1 MIRASMKKRHPIL
14 FAFLSLIVLTVI
26 IFIASYALTIGA
38 GSWSLVPGKK
48 IALVKIEGVILDS
61 REIIEELKEYN
72 SNESVKAILLRI
84 DSPGGAVA
92 PSQEIYEE
100 VRKIRDEGKKK
111 IVTSMGSVAASGGYY
126 IASVSDKIVA
136 NPGSITGSIGVIM
149 ELANVSGLMKKVG
162 VESVIIKSGKY
173 KDIGSVF
180 RAMTKEERD
189 LLQGLMDDVHD
200 QFIEAV
206 AVGRDIEKEQLIPI
220 ADGRVFTGRQAREL
234 GLVDEIGN
242 MQDAIRITADMV
254 GIVGEPSIL
263 EKKKRFSFMDI
274 IRSRSLIDWIGAG
287 KSIVG
292 GEGIFSVKYI
302 LAY

>member
-26 IFIASYALTIGA
+26 IFIASYALTIRA
-38 GSWSLVPGKK
+38 GSWSIVPGKK

-100 VRKIRDEGKKK
+100 VKKIRDEGKKK

-274 IRSRSLIDWIGAG
+274 IRNRSLIDWIGAG

-292 GEGIFSVKYI
+292 GEGIFSMKYI

>member
-1 MIRASMKKRHPIL
+1 MKKRHPIL
-14 FAFLSLIVLTVI
+14 FAFLSLVVLTVI
-26 IFIASYALTIGA
+26 IFIASYALTIGT
-38 GSWSLVPGKK
+38 GNWSLIPGNK

-100 VRKIRDEGKKK
+100 VKKIRDEGKKK

-180 RAMTKEERD
+180 RTMTKEERD

-206 AVGRDIEKEQLIPI
+206 AVGRDIEKERLIPI
-220 ADGRVFTGRQAREL
+220 ADGRVFTGRQAKEL

-242 MQDAIRITADMV
+242 MQDAIKIAADMV

-263 EKKKRFSFMDI
+263 EKKKRFSIMDI
-274 IRSRSLIDWIGAG
+274 IRNRSLIDWIGAG

-292 GEGIFSVKYI
+292 GEGIFTMKYI

>member
-1 MIRASMKKRHPIL
+1 MKKRHPLL
-14 FAFLSLIVLTVI
+14 FAFLSLVVLTVI
-26 IFIASYALTIGA
+26 IFIASYALTIGT
-38 GSWSLVPGKK
+38 GNWSLIPGNK
-48 IALVKIEGVILDS
+48 IALIKIEGVILDS

-100 VRKIRDEGKKK
+100 VKKIRDEGKKK

-173 KDIGSVF
+173 KDMGSVF
-180 RAMTKEERD
+180 RTMTKEERD

-206 AVGRDIEKEQLIPI
+206 AVGRDIEKERLIPI
-220 ADGRVFTGRQAREL
+220 ADGRVFTGRQAKEL

-242 MQDAIRITADMV
+242 MQDAIRIAADMV

-263 EKKKRFSFMDI
+263 EKKKRFSIMDI
-274 IRSRSLIDWIGAG
+274 IRNRSLIDWIGAG

-292 GEGIFSVKYI
+292 GEGIFTMKYI

>member
-1 MIRASMKKRHPIL
+1 MKKRHPLL
-14 FAFLSLIVLTVI
+14 FAFLSLVVLTVI
-26 IFIASYALTIGA
+26 IFIASYALTVGT
-38 GSWSLVPGKK
+38 GSWSLIPGNK

-100 VRKIRDEGKKK
+100 VKKIRDEGKKK

-173 KDIGSVF
+173 KDMGSVF
-180 RAMTKEERD
+180 RTMTKEERD

-206 AVGRDIEKEQLIPI
+206 AVGRDIEKERLIPI
-220 ADGRVFTGRQAREL
+220 ADGRVFTGRQAKEL

-242 MQDAIRITADMV
+242 MQDAIRIAADMV

-263 EKKKRFSFMDI
+263 EKKKRFSIMDI
-274 IRSRSLIDWIGAG
+274 IRNRSLIDWIGAG

-292 GEGIFSVKYI
+292 GEGIFTMKYI

>member
-1 MIRASMKKRHPIL
+1 MKKRHPIL

-26 IFIASYALTIGA
+26 IFIASYALTVGT
-38 GSWSLVPGKK
+38 GSWSLIPGNK

-100 VRKIRDEGKKK
+100 VKKIRDEGKKK

-173 KDIGSVF
+173 KDMGSVF
-180 RAMTKEERD
+180 RTMTKEERD

-220 ADGRVFTGRQAREL
+220 ADGRVFTGRQAKEL

-263 EKKKRFSFMDI
+263 EKKKRFSIMDI
-274 IRSRSLIDWIGAG
+274 IRNRSLIDWIGAG

-292 GEGIFSVKYI
+292 GEGIFSMKYI

>member
-1 MIRASMKKRHPIL
+1 MKKRHPIL
-14 FAFLSLIVLTVI
+14 FAFLSLVVLTVI
-26 IFIASYALTIGA
+26 IFIASYALTIGT
-38 GSWSLVPGKK
+38 GNWSLIPGNK
-48 IALVKIEGVILDS
+48 IALIKIEGVILDS

-100 VRKIRDEGKKK
+100 VKKIRDEGKKK

-162 VESVIIKSGKY
+162 VESVVIKSGKY
-173 KDIGSVF
+173 KDMGSIF
-180 RAMTKEERD
+180 RTMTKEERD
-189 LLQGLMDDVHD
+189 LLQGVMDDVHD

-220 ADGRVFTGRQAREL
+220 ADGRVFTGRQAKEL

-263 EKKKRFSFMDI
+263 EKKKRFSIIDI
-274 IRSRSLIDWIGAG
+274 IRNRSLIDWLSAG

-292 GEGIFSVKYI
+292 GEGIFSMKYI

>member
-1 MIRASMKKRHPIL
+1 MKKRHPIL
-14 FAFLSLIVLTVI
+14 FAFLSLVVLTVI
-26 IFIASYALTIGA
+26 IFIASYALTIGT
-38 GSWSLVPGKK
+38 GNWSLIPGNK
-48 IALVKIEGVILDS
+48 IALIKIEGVILDS

-100 VRKIRDEGKKK
+100 VKKIRDEGKKK

-180 RAMTKEERD
+180 RTMTKEERD
-189 LLQGLMDDVHD
+189 LLQGMMDDVHD

-206 AVGRDIEKEQLIPI
+206 AVGRDIEKERLIPI
-220 ADGRVFTGRQAREL
+220 ADGRVFTGRQAKEL

-242 MQDAIRITADMV
+242 MQDAIRLAADMV

-274 IRSRSLIDWIGAG
+274 IRNRSLIDWIGAG

-292 GEGIFSVKYI
+292 GEGIFSMKYI

>member
-1 MIRASMKKRHPIL
+1 MKKRHPIL

-26 IFIASYALTIGA
+26 IFIASYALTVGT
-38 GSWSLVPGKK
+38 GSWSLIPGNK
-48 IALVKIEGVILDS
+48 IALVRIEGVILDS
-61 REIIEELKEYN
+61 REVIEELKEYN

-100 VRKIRDEGKKK
+100 VKKIRDEGKKK

-173 KDIGSVF
+173 KDMGSVF
-180 RAMTKEERD
+180 RTMTKEERD

-206 AVGRDIEKEQLIPI
+206 AVGRDIEKERLIPI
-220 ADGRVFTGRQAREL
+220 ADGRVFTGRQAKEL

-242 MQDAIRITADMV
+242 MQDAIRIAADMV

-263 EKKKRFSFMDI
+263 EKKKRFSIMDI
-274 IRSRSLIDWIGAG
+274 IRNRSLIDWIGAG

-292 GEGIFSVKYI
+292 GEGIFSMKYI

>member
-1 MIRASMKKRHPIL
+1 MKKRHPIL

-26 IFIASYALTIGA
+26 IFIASYALTVGT
-38 GSWSLVPGKK
+38 GSWSLIPGNK

-100 VRKIRDEGKKK
+100 VKKIRDEGKKK

-173 KDIGSVF
+173 KDMGSVF
-180 RAMTKEERD
+180 RTMTKEERD

-206 AVGRDIEKEQLIPI
+206 AVGRDIEKERLIPI
-220 ADGRVFTGRQAREL
+220 ADGRVFTGRQAKEL

-242 MQDAIRITADMV
+242 MQDAIRIAADMV

-263 EKKKRFSFMDI
+263 EKKKRFSIMDI
-274 IRSRSLIDWIGAG
+274 IRNRSLIDWIGAG

-292 GEGIFSVKYI
+292 GEGIFTMKYI

>member
-1 MIRASMKKRHPIL
+1 MKKRHPIL
-14 FAFLSLIVLTVI
+14 FAFLSLVVLTVI
-26 IFIASYALTIGA
+26 IFIASYALTIGT
-38 GSWSLVPGKK
+38 GNWSLIPGNK

-100 VRKIRDEGKKK
+100 VKKIRDEGKKK

-126 IASVSDKIVA
+126 IASVSNKIVA

-162 VESVIIKSGKY
+162 VESVVIKSGKY
-173 KDIGSVF
+173 KDMGSIF
-180 RAMTKEERD
+180 RTMTKEERD

-206 AVGRDIEKEQLIPI
+206 AVGRDIEKERLIPI
-220 ADGRVFTGRQAREL
+220 ADGRVFTGRQAKEL

-242 MQDAIRITADMV
+242 MQDAIKIAADMV

-263 EKKKRFSFMDI
+263 EKKKRFSIMDI
-274 IRSRSLIDWIGAG
+274 IRNRSLIDWIGAG

-292 GEGIFSVKYI
+292 GEGIFTMKYI

>member
-1 MIRASMKKRHPIL
+1 MIKASMKKRHPIL
-14 FAFLSLIVLTVI
+14 FAFLSLVVLTVI
-26 IFIASYALTIGA
+26 IFIASYALTIGT
-38 GSWSLVPGKK
+38 GIWSLIPGNK
-48 IALVKIEGVILDS
+48 IALIRIEGIILDS
-61 REIIEELKEYN
+61 REVIEELKEYN

-100 VRKIRDEGKKK
+100 VKKIRDEGKKK

-173 KDIGSVF
+173 KDMGSVF
-180 RAMTKEERD
+180 RTMTKEERG
-189 LLQGLMDDVHD
+189 LLQSLMDDVHD

-206 AVGRDIEKEQLIPI
+206 AVGRDIEKERLIPI
-220 ADGRVFTGRQAREL
+220 ADGRVFTGRQAKEL

-242 MQDAIRITADMV
+242 MQDAIRITADMA

-263 EKKKRFSFMDI
+263 EKKKRFSIMDI
-274 IRSRSLIDWIGAG
+274 IRNRSLIDWLSAG

-292 GEGIFSVKYI
+292 GEGIFSMKYI

>member
-1 MIRASMKKRHPIL
+1 MKKRHPIL
-14 FAFLSLIVLTVI
+14 FAFLSLLVLTVI
-26 IFIASYALTIGA
+26 IFIASYVLTVGT
-38 GSWSLVPGKK
+38 GRWSLIPGNK

-100 VRKIRDEGKKK
+100 VKKIRDEGKKK

-180 RAMTKEERD
+180 RTMTKEERD
-189 LLQGLMDDVHD
+189 LLQGMMDDVHD

-206 AVGRDIEKEQLIPI
+206 AVGRDIKKERLIPI
-220 ADGRVFTGRQAREL
+220 ADGRVFTGRQAKEL

-242 MQDAIRITADMV
+242 MQDAIRITADMA

-263 EKKKRFSFMDI
+263 EKKKRFSIMDI
-274 IRSRSLIDWIGAG
+274 IRNRSLIDWIGAG

-292 GEGIFSVKYI
+292 GEGIFSMKYI

>member
-1 MIRASMKKRHPIL
+1 MKKRHPIL

-26 IFIASYALTIGA
+26 IFIASYVLTVGT
-38 GSWSLVPGKK
+38 GSWSLIPGNK
-48 IALVKIEGVILDS
+48 IAVVKIEGVILDS

-100 VRKIRDEGKKK
+100 VKKIRDEGKKK

-180 RAMTKEERD
+180 RTMTKEERD

-220 ADGRVFTGRQAREL
+220 ADGRVFTGRQAKEL

-263 EKKKRFSFMDI
+263 EKKKRFSIIDI
-274 IRSRSLIDWIGAG
+274 IRNRSLIDWIGAG

-292 GEGIFSVKYI
+292 GEGIFSMKYI

>member
-1 MIRASMKKRHPIL
+1 MKKRHPLL
-14 FAFLSLIVLTVI
+14 FAFLSLVVLTVI
-26 IFIASYALTIGA
+26 IFIASYALTIGT
-38 GSWSLVPGKK
+38 GNWSLIPGNK
-48 IALVKIEGVILDS
+48 IALVRIEGVILDS
-61 REIIEELKEYN
+61 REVIEELKEYN

-100 VRKIRDEGKKK
+100 VKKIRDEGKKK

-173 KDIGSVF
+173 KDMGSVF
-180 RAMTKEERD
+180 RTMTKEERD

-206 AVGRDIEKEQLIPI
+206 AVGRDIEKERLIPI
-220 ADGRVFTGRQAREL
+220 ADGRVFTGRQAKEL

-242 MQDAIRITADMV
+242 MQDAIRIAADMV

-263 EKKKRFSFMDI
+263 EKKKRFSIMDI
-274 IRSRSLIDWIGAG
+274 IRNRSLIDWIGAG

-292 GEGIFSVKYI
+292 GEGIFTMKYI

>member
-1 MIRASMKKRHPIL
+1 MKKRHPIL

-26 IFIASYALTIGA
+26 IFIASYALTIGT
-38 GSWSLVPGKK
+38 GNWSLIPGNK
-48 IALVKIEGVILDS
+48 IALIKIEGVILDS

-100 VRKIRDEGKKK
+100 VKKIRDEGKKK

-180 RAMTKEERD
+180 RTMTKEERD

-206 AVGRDIEKEQLIPI
+206 AVGRDIEKERLIPI
-220 ADGRVFTGRQAREL
+220 ADGRVFTGRQAKEL

-242 MQDAIRITADMV
+242 MQDAIRIAADMV

-263 EKKKRFSFMDI
+263 EKKKRFSIMDI
-274 IRSRSLIDWIGAG
+274 IRNRSLIDWIGAG

-292 GEGIFSVKYI
+292 GEGIFTMKYI

>member
-1 MIRASMKKRHPIL
+1 MKKRHPLL
-14 FAFLSLIVLTVI
+14 FAFLSLVVLTVI
-26 IFIASYALTIGA
+26 IFIASYALTIGT
-38 GSWSLVPGKK
+38 GNWSLIPGNK
-48 IALVKIEGVILDS
+48 IALIKIEGVILDS

-100 VRKIRDEGKKK
+100 VKKIRDEGKKK

-180 RAMTKEERD
+180 RTMTKEERD

-220 ADGRVFTGRQAREL
+220 ADGRVFTGRQAKEL

-242 MQDAIRITADMV
+242 MQDAIRLAADMV

-274 IRSRSLIDWIGAG
+274 IRNRSLIDWIGAG

-292 GEGIFSVKYI
+292 GEGIFSMKYI

>member
-1 MIRASMKKRHPIL
+1 MKKRHPIL

-26 IFIASYALTIGA
+26 IFIASYALTIGT
-38 GSWSLVPGKK
+38 GNWSLIPGNK

-100 VRKIRDEGKKK
+100 VKKIRDEGKKK

-149 ELANVSGLMKKVG
+149 EFANVSGLMKKVG

-180 RAMTKEERD
+180 RTMTKEERD

-206 AVGRDIEKEQLIPI
+206 AVGRDIEKERLIPI
-220 ADGRVFTGRQAREL
+220 ADGRVFTGRQAKEL

-263 EKKKRFSFMDI
+263 EKKKRFSIMDI
-274 IRSRSLIDWIGAG
+274 IRNRSLIDWIGAG

-292 GEGIFSVKYI
+292 GEGIFSMKYI

>member
-1 MIRASMKKRHPIL
+1 MKKRHPIL
-14 FAFLSLIVLTVI
+14 FAFLSLVVLTVI
-26 IFIASYALTIGA
+26 IFIASYALTIGT
-38 GSWSLVPGKK
+38 GNWSLIPGNK
-48 IALVKIEGVILDS
+48 IALIKIEGVILDS

-100 VRKIRDEGKKK
+100 VKKIRDEGKKK

-162 VESVIIKSGKY
+162 VESVVIKSGKY
-173 KDIGSVF
+173 KDMGSIF
-180 RAMTKEERD
+180 RTMTKEERD
-189 LLQGLMDDVHD
+189 LLQGMMDDVHD

-206 AVGRDIEKEQLIPI
+206 AVGRDIEKERLIPI
-220 ADGRVFTGRQAREL
+220 ADGRVFTGRQAKEL

-263 EKKKRFSFMDI
+263 EKKKRFSIMDI
-274 IRSRSLIDWIGAG
+274 IRNRSLIDWIGAG

-292 GEGIFSVKYI
+292 GEGIFSMKYI

>member
-1 MIRASMKKRHPIL
+1 MRKKHPIL
-14 FAFLSLIVLTVI
+14 FIFLSLSVI
-26 IFIASYALTIGA
+26 SLFIFIAAYVITVGLGNFPLSVGE
-38 GSWSLVPGKK
+38 K
-48 IALVKIEGVILDS
+48 IAVVKIEGVILDS
-61 REIIEELKEYN
+61 KDIIEELREHRENK
-72 SNESVKAILLRI
+72 SVKAILLRI

-92 PSQEIYEE
+92 PSQEIYTE
-100 VRKIRDEGKKK
+100 VLKIRDEGKKK

-126 IASVSDKIVA
+126 IASASDRIVA
-136 NPGSITGSIGVIM
+136 NPGSVTGSIGVIL

-180 RAMTKEERD
+180 RTMTKEERD

-206 AVGRDIEKEQLIPI
+206 AVGRDIKKEQLIPI
-220 ADGRVFTGRQAREL
+220 ADGRVFTGRQAKEL

-242 MQDAIRITADMV
+242 MQDAIRLAADMV

-263 EKKKRFSFMDI
+263 EKKKRFSFLDI

-292 GEGIFSVKYI
+292 GEGIFSMKYI

>member
-1 MIRASMKKRHPIL
+1 MKKRHPIL
-14 FAFLSLIVLTVI
+14 FAFLSLVVLTVI
-26 IFIASYALTIGA
+26 IFIASYALTIGT
-38 GSWSLVPGKK
+38 GNWSLIPGNK
-48 IALVKIEGVILDS
+48 IALIKIEGVILDS

-100 VRKIRDEGKKK
+100 VKKIRDEGKKK

-173 KDIGSVF
+173 KDMGSVF
-180 RAMTKEERD
+180 RTMTKEERD

-206 AVGRDIEKEQLIPI
+206 AVGRDIEKERLIPI
-220 ADGRVFTGRQAREL
+220 ADGRVFTGRQAKEL

-242 MQDAIRITADMV
+242 MQDAIRIAADMV

-263 EKKKRFSFMDI
+263 EKKKRFSIMDI
-274 IRSRSLIDWIGAG
+274 IRNRSLIDWIGAG

-292 GEGIFSVKYI
+292 GEGIFTMKYI